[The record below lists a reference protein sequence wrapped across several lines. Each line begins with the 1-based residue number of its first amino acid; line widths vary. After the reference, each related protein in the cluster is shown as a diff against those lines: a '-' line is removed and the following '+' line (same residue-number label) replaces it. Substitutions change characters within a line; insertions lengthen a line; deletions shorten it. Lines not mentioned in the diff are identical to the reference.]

1 MEIYNF
7 RTLSLVLCVP
17 ITSGNLW
24 YNVRIGFRTVE
35 PMTVWIRTWQLG
47 IKSLLLHPMRSMLT
61 VLGIFIGVASVIWLM
76 AIGEGISIKAQE
88 QIESLGANNII
99 VRTIKPANPDMVSA
113 GRRNFPSFGL
123 KRKDYEQI
131 TDTVHTLVA
140 HMPVREINRTF
151 AYGPRQYDGRLVG
164 TTPLYMVMLHLEMDR
179 GRFISD
185 LDDRGAS
192 EYCVLS
198 AGVAERLFPSEDPV
212 GKTIRIQGN
221 MNDPGFPYEVIGV
234 TKPRGATAGIGGS
247 FAGQDFSRDV
257 YIPIQTLWSR
267 MRDMVMIR
275 RAGNFEGE
283 IVELSQMTLQV
294 SSRKEVKE
302 TADIVKAL
310 LKQNRKGAE
319 KEDFDVVVPLELLE
333 QAETTRI
340 MFNVFMGL
348 IAAISLLV
356 GGIGIMNI
364 MLATV
369 TERTREIGIRRALG
383 AKQGDII
390 RQFLVETIVLSV
402 VGGAVGVVVGLSCR
416 PVTILA
422 MEIIKA
428 QMPEVIQALPPIV
441 QDIQPIIVPLSI
453 PLAFLI
459 SVVIGVVFGLY
470 PAYRAAKMDPIE
482 ALRHE

>member
-1 MEIYNF
+1 
-7 RTLSLVLCVP
+7 
-17 ITSGNLW
+17 
-24 YNVRIGFRTVE
+24 
-35 PMTVWIRTWQLG
+35 MTVWLRTWQLG

-99 VRTIKPANPDMVSA
+99 VRTIKPANPDMVQA
-113 GRRNFPSFGL
+113 GRRSFPTFGL
-123 KRKDYEQI
+123 KRTDYERI
-131 TDTVHTLVA
+131 TTNIPSIVK
-140 HMPVREINRTF
+140 HMPVREIRRTF
-151 AYGPRQYDGRLVG
+151 AYGPRQVDGRLVG
-164 TTPLYMVMLHLEMDR
+164 TTPLYAEMSHIDMDR
-179 GRFISD
+179 GEFLSD
-185 LDDRGAS
+185 LDNRDALPH
-192 EYCVLS
+192 CVLS
-198 AGVAERLFPSEDPV
+198 AGIADRLFPSEDPV

-221 MNDPGFPYEVIGV
+221 MNDPGFPYQVIGV
-234 TKPRGATAGIGGS
+234 AKPRGATAGIGGS
-247 FAGQDFSRDV
+247 FAGQDFASDV
-257 YIPIQTLWSR
+257 YIPIATLWNR
-267 MRDMVMIR
+267 MKDMVMIR
-275 RAGNFEGE
+275 RSGNFEGE

-294 SSRKEVKE
+294 AGRGLVKE
-302 TADIVKAL
+302 TAEIIKADL
-310 LKQNRKGAE
+310 EDARKGKDPD
-319 KEDFDVVVPLELLE
+319 KEDFAVVVPLELLE

-390 RQFLVETIVLSV
+390 RQFLVETIALSV
-402 VGGAVGVVVGLSCR
+402 VGGAVGVLVGLSCR
-416 PVTILA
+416 PVTIFA
-422 MEIIKA
+422 VDIIKT
-428 QMPEVIQALPPIV
+428 QMPEVIEALPEVV
-441 QDIQPIIVPLSI
+441 QDIQPVIVLISI

-459 SVVIGVVFGLY
+459 AVLIGVIFGLY
-470 PAYRAAKMDPIE
+470 PAYRAAMMDPIE

>member
-1 MEIYNF
+1 
-7 RTLSLVLCVP
+7 
-17 ITSGNLW
+17 
-24 YNVRIGFRTVE
+24 
-35 PMTVWIRTWQLG
+35 MTAWIRTWQLG

-76 AIGEGISIKAQE
+76 AIGEGISLKAQE
-88 QIESLGANNII
+88 QIESLGATNII
-99 VRTIKPANPDMVSA
+99 IRTKKPANPEMVA
-113 GRRNFPSFGL
+113 LGRGRPVPFFGL
-123 KRKDYEQI
+123 KREDYDRI
-131 TDTVHTLVA
+131 IGTIPSIKN
-140 HMPVREINRTF
+140 HMPVREMRRTF
-151 AYGPRQYDGRLVG
+151 AHGHREFEGRLVG
-164 TTPLYMVMLHLEMDR
+164 TTPLYVEMTRIEMDR

-185 LDDRGAS
+185 VDGRES
-192 EYCVLS
+192 RMSCVLS
-198 AGVAERLFPSEDPV
+198 AGMAERLFPAEDPI
-212 GKTIRIQGN
+212 GKTIRVQGN
-221 MNDPGFPYEVIGV
+221 MNDPGFPYEVVGV
-234 TKPRGATAGIGGS
+234 TKPRGATAAIGGS
-247 FAGQDFSRDV
+247 MSGQDFTYDV
-257 YIPIQTLWSR
+257 YIPISTLWSR
-267 MRDMVMIR
+267 MRDLVMVR
-275 RAGNFEGE
+275 KSGSFEAE
-283 IVELSQMTLQV
+283 LVELSQITLQV

-302 TADIVKAL
+302 TADIIL
-310 LKQNRKGAE
+310 DTLGRHRKG
-319 KEDFDVVVPLELLE
+319 DDHQDYDVVVPLELLE
-333 QAETTRI
+333 QARTTQI

-402 VGGAVGVVVGLSCR
+402 VGGALGVLVGLSCR
-416 PVTILA
+416 PVTIFA
-422 MEIIKA
+422 VGTVKA

-441 QDIQPIIVPLSI
+441 QDIEPVIVPLSI

>member
-1 MEIYNF
+1 MIAWF
-7 RTLSLVLCVP
+7 
-17 ITSGNLW
+17 
-24 YNVRIGFRTVE
+24 
-35 PMTVWIRTWQLG
+35 RTWQLG

-99 VRTIKPANPDMVSA
+99 VRTIKPANPDLVSA
-113 GRRNFPSFGL
+113 GSSRRGLPAFGL
-123 KRKDYEQI
+123 KREDYERI
-131 TDTVHTLVA
+131 TATIPSIVA
-140 HMPVREINRTF
+140 HMPVREIRRTF
-151 AYGPRQYDGRLVG
+151 AHGAREFDGRLVG
-164 TTPLYMVMLHLEMDR
+164 TTPIYATMTHLEMDR
-179 GRFISD
+179 GTFISD
-185 LDDRGAS
+185 IDNREALTH
-192 EYCVLS
+192 CVLS
-198 AGVAERLFPSEDPV
+198 PGIANRLFPSEDPI
-212 GKTIRIQGN
+212 GQTIRIQGN
-221 MNDPGFPYEVIGV
+221 SGDTGFVYKVIGV

-247 FAGQDFSRDV
+247 LAGQDFTNDV
-257 YIPIQTLWSR
+257 YIPIATLWNR
-267 MRDMVMIR
+267 MRDSVVIR
-275 RAGNFEGE
+275 KSGTFEGE
-283 IVELSQMTLQV
+283 VVELSQMTLQV
-294 SSRKEVKE
+294 AGRQYVKE
-302 TADIVKAL
+302 TAEIIKTTL
-310 LKQNRKGAE
+310 ESTHRG
-319 KEDFDVVVPLELLE
+319 KEDFAVVVPLELLE

-402 VGGAVGVVVGLSCR
+402 VGGAVGVLVGLSCK
-416 PVTILA
+416 PVTMFA
-422 MEIIKA
+422 MATIKT
-428 QMPEVIQALPPIV
+428 QMPEVIEALPPIV
-441 QDIQPIIVPLSI
+441 QDIQPIIVPMSI

-470 PAYRAAKMDPIE
+470 PAYRAAMMDPIE

>member
-1 MEIYNF
+1 MIAWF
-7 RTLSLVLCVP
+7 
-17 ITSGNLW
+17 
-24 YNVRIGFRTVE
+24 
-35 PMTVWIRTWQLG
+35 RTWQLG
-47 IKSLLLHPMRSMLT
+47 IKSLWLHPMRSMLT

-113 GRRNFPSFGL
+113 PGASRSRGLPAFGL
-123 KRKDYEQI
+123 KRDDYERI
-131 TDTVHTLVA
+131 TATIPSIVA
-140 HMPVREINRTF
+140 CMPVREIRRTF
-151 AYGPRQYDGRLVG
+151 AHGSKEFDGRLVG
-164 TTPLYMVMLHLEMDR
+164 TTPIYATLTHLEMDR
-179 GRFISD
+179 GTFISD
-185 LDDRGAS
+185 IDNREALP
-192 EYCVLS
+192 YCVLS
-198 AGVAERLFPSEDPV
+198 AGIADKLFPSEDPI
-212 GKTIRIQGN
+212 GQTIRIQGN
-221 MNDPGFPYEVIGV
+221 SGDPGFPYQVIGV

-247 FAGQDFSRDV
+247 LAGQDFANDV
-257 YIPIQTLWSR
+257 YIPIATLWNR
-267 MRDMVMIR
+267 MRDSVMIR
-275 RAGNFEGE
+275 KSGTYEGE
-283 IVELSQMTLQV
+283 VVELSQMTLQV
-294 SSRKEVKE
+294 ANRKQVKE
-302 TADIVKAL
+302 TADIIRTTL
-310 LKQNRKGAE
+310 EGTHRG

-340 MFNVFMGL
+340 MFNIFMGL

-402 VGGAVGVVVGLSCR
+402 VGGAVGVLVGLSCK
-416 PVTILA
+416 PVTIFA
-422 MEIIKA
+422 METIKK
-428 QMPEVIQALPPIV
+428 QMPEVIRALPPIV
-441 QDIQPIIVPLSI
+441 QDIQPIIVPVSI

-470 PAYRAAKMDPIE
+470 PAYRAAMMDPIE